1 MRIEELREEEFVCGS
16 FACAG
21 CGAILAVRLALKVL
35 GPETVVVTTPSCLLG
50 VTTFYPQLA
59 FKVPCVNVPFP
70 ATAAAVSGLV
80 AGLRRKGR
88 ENVRVLGIAG
98 DGGTVDIGLQAL
110 SGALERGDR
119 FIFLCYDNE
128 AYMNTGGQRSGST
141 PLGASTATTPVG
153 RGAKGEDRPKK
164 DMLRI
169 VAAHNIPYAASA
181 SIGYPADYIRK
192 LEKAVKAGGP
202 AYIQVLT
209 PCPPGWGY
217 RSDLTVHLA
226 RLAVQA
232 GQWALA
238 EYEEGAWRVK
248 EVSNPRPV
256 REYWALQKRFAHLLQ
271 ESGGEG

>member
-1 MRIEELREEEFVCGS
+1 MHIQDIREEELVYGS
-16 FACAG
+16 YACAG

-35 GPETVVVTTPSCLLG
+35 GPETVVVTTPCCLMG

-59 FKVPCVNVPFP
+59 FRVPCVNIPFA
-70 ATAAAVSGLV
+70 ATGAAISGVV

-88 ENVRVLGIAG
+88 EGICVLGIAG

-128 AYMNTGGQRSGST
+128 GYMNTGGQRSGST
-141 PLGASTATTPVG
+141 PLGARTATTP
-153 RGAKGEDRPKK
+153 KGKARPKK

-169 VAAHNIPYAASA
+169 VAAHNVPYAATA
-181 SIGYPADYIRK
+181 SIGYPQDYLQK
-192 LEKAVKAGGP
+192 LEKAKKVEGP

-217 RSDLTVHLA
+217 QSELTIHLA
-226 RLAVQA
+226 RLAVQT
-232 GQWALA
+232 GQWTLA
-238 EYEEGAWRVK
+238 ECEGGTWHVK
-248 EVSNPRPV
+248 EVASPKPV
-256 REYWALQKRFAHLLQ
+256 KEYWALQRRFAHLL
-271 ESGGEG
+271 